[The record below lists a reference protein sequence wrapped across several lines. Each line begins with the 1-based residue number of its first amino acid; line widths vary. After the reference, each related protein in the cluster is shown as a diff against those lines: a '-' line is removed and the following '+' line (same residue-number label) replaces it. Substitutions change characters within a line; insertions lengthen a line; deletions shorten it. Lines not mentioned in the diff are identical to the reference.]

1 MAEGL
6 LKEALAAYGKND
18 YTVRSVGL
26 GACVDYP
33 PDPYACQLMLK
44 KNIDISGYRACQLNK
59 DMVRKADII
68 LVMESSHKLA
78 IEKLD
83 PSAKGKVFL
92 LGHWG
97 RFDIPDPYRK
107 KISVFIASLN
117 LIERGIS
124 DWLPKL

>member
-6 LKEALAAYGKND
+6 LKEALTVYGKND
-18 YTVRSVGL
+18 YSVSSVGL
-26 GACVDYP
+26 GACVNFP
-33 PDPYACQLMLK
+33 PDPHACQLMLK
-44 KNIDISGYRACQLNK
+44 KNIDISGYRARQL
-59 DMVRKADII
+59 DRDIIRKADII
-68 LVMESSHKLA
+68 LVMETSHKLA

-83 PSAKGKVFL
+83 PSAKGKVFR

-97 RFDIPDPYRK
+97 GFDIPDPYRK

-124 DWLPKL
+124 EWLPKL